1 VPFRQAGCLGLLVL
15 LVTACAGPSPAGTQ
29 LAPEAVTQ
37 APRKS
42 LTIGITSTVPAM
54 SLAVATGTPTGGWM
68 AMTEL
73 HTDGLVT
80 SDANSRTPVGRL
92 AEAVPT
98 LENGGITLLPDGQMK
113 VVFRLRQNVTW
124 QDGAPFTAADL
135 VFSYQIGGPGGIPTP
150 LNGAVPYMS
159 AVEAVDAHTLAVSYK
174 SPFFQGAV
182 LGPQM
187 FWPFPE
193 HLLREPYQKF
203 EADKNLP
210 ELLGAPYWTSA
221 YVSAGPFRLTQFD
234 PGGNLTFEAYDGYYL
249 GRPKISTVYV
259 RAFADVNALFSNI
272 IAGAVDIIPDL
283 ALQGETGAQLKRM
296 WDASGDGNAYVIE
309 GAWRRYDPQYRP
321 EFQREPTVFD
331 RRVRMALYQALD
343 RAEISDGA
351 NGGSPE
357 LASNSLLAKSD
368 PLHEATR
375 DVLTA
380 FPFNPTRSR
389 ALLEE
394 AGWGY
399 GPDGSLRFGSDGRA
413 FKTALYTGLGNQR
426 DVAASAFYW
435 RQLGIEVEEHIWS
448 AAETRDA
455 AARAQYPGFDGT
467 GGGILNLLFQRA
479 ATAQNNW
486 VGNRTGYESAEGQQL
501 VQALRGSVAISDQ
514 LVAMRKISDFF
525 VADLPVLP
533 IYYIATYLFARKEV
547 RALTP
552 GDVAGGV
559 SDNPTLYAY
568 GTFSRNAY
576 LWERR

>member
-1 VPFRQAGCLGLLVL
+1 
-15 LVTACAGPSPAGTQ
+15 
-29 LAPEAVTQ
+29 
-37 APRKS
+37 
-42 LTIGITSTVPAM
+42 M

-80 SDANSRTPVGRL
+80 SDTSSRTPVGRL

-113 VVFRLRQNVTW
+113 VVFKLRQNVTW
-124 QDGAPFTAADL
+124 QDGAPFSADDM

-159 AVEAVDAHTLAVSYK
+159 AVEAVDAHTLVVYYK
-174 SPFFQGAV
+174 TPFFQGAV

-193 HLLREPYQKF
+193 HLLGEAYQKF
-203 EADKNLP
+203 VFDKNLP
-210 ELLGAPYWTSA
+210 ELLSDPYWTSA
-221 YVSAGPFRLTQFD
+221 YVSTGPFRLTQFD
-234 PGGNLTFEAYDGYYL
+234 PGGNLTFEAYQGYYL
-249 GRPKISTVYV
+249 GRPKIDTVYV
-259 RAFADVNALFSNI
+259 RAFADVNALFSSI

-321 EFQREPTVFD
+321 EYQQEPAIFD
-331 RRVRMALYQALD
+331 RRVRIALYQALD
-343 RAEISDGA
+343 RAEISEGA
-351 NGGSPE
+351 NGGLPE

-368 PLHEATR
+368 PLYEASK
-375 DVLTA
+375 DVLAA
-380 FPFNPTRSR
+380 FPYNPTRSR
-389 ALLEE
+389 ALLED
-394 AGWGY
+394 AGWVY
-399 GPDGSLRFGSDGRA
+399 GPDGLLRFGRDGRA
-413 FKTALYTGLGNQR
+413 FKTALYTALGSQR
-426 DVAASAFYW
+426 DVAASAFSW

-448 AAETRDA
+448 ASETRDA
-455 AARAQYPGFDGT
+455 VARALYPGFDGT
-467 GGGILNLLFQRA
+467 GGGILNLLYQRA

-486 VGNRTGYESAEGQQL
+486 VGNRNGYENAEGQQL

-514 LVAMRKISDFF
+514 LAAMRKISDFF

-533 IYYIATYLFARKEV
+533 IYYLATYLFARKEV
-547 RALTP
+547 RALTA

-559 SDNPTLYAY
+559 SENPTLYAY

-576 LWERR
+576 LWDRD